1 MQRNLTGKRAI
12 LTGASGGI
20 GRALAAE
27 LISAGV
33 RVALAARTA
42 DKLTALAAELKAA
55 GGDVI
60 AVPTD
65 VTDPDERRH
74 LVDAAVSSFGGL
86 DLLINNAGVGSWGH
100 FADSTEPICRAV
112 METNFFGPIELTR
125 LAIPHLTNGNQSAVV
140 NVTSMCGR
148 KGMPA
153 WPEYSA
159 SKFALVGMS
168 EAWRAEFARFDV
180 DVITIVPGMTNSGFQ
195 KNWLRTDG
203 KADLRFDEGMTPG
216 YLAKKIVGAIRANTT
231 ELVVGSEARRLL
243 RFNRYFPRL
252 TNWLIA
258 RKVKKLYAGSAR
270 ESKVVKS

>member
-1 MQRNLTGKRAI
+1 MSRDLTGKRTI

-20 GRALAAE
+20 GRALAVE
-27 LISAGV
+27 LVRAGA
-33 RVALAARTA
+33 RVAFAARNA
-42 DKLTALAAELKAA
+42 DKLAELAADAKEA
-55 GGDVI
+55 GADVI

-65 VTDPDERRH
+65 ITNPDDRRH
-74 LVDAAVSSFGGL
+74 LVDATVSAFGGV
-86 DLLINNAGVGSWGH
+86 DLLVNNAGVGSWGH
-100 FADSTEPICRAV
+100 FADSTEEICRTV
-112 METNFFGPIELTR
+112 MEVNFFGPIELTR
-125 LAIPHLTNGNQSAVV
+125 LAMPHLTNGNQPAVV

-180 DVITIVPGMTNSGFQ
+180 DTLTIVPGMTNSGFQ
-195 KNWLRTDG
+195 NNWLRTDG
-203 KADLRFDEGMTPG
+203 KADLRFEEGMPPQF
-216 YLAKKIVGAIRANTT
+216 LAAKIVDAIRANKT
-231 ELVVGSEARRLL
+231 ELVVGKEAKRLL

-258 RKVKKLYAGSAR
+258 RKVKKLY
-270 ESKVVKS
+270 SK